1 MKGYGKE
8 IMVTT
13 STHLNLVDINKTKN
27 IDGLLKYKL
36 KKENENLCHKNGFVL
51 KDTLNIINRSI
62 GKLVSHNNMSVIE
75 YNITMKLG
83 VVYPSPDD
91 IFEVKIDSITK
102 MGIIGYL
109 NDEDYNIENSP
120 ILFIIPNKYIE
131 NMDILKKDMNIKVVV
146 LQSRV
151 KYKSKQIQVVG
162 KLSE

>member
-1 MKGYGKE
+1 MKDYSKE
-8 IMVTT
+8 IIVTT

-51 KDTLNIINRSI
+51 KDTLDIINRSI
-62 GKLVSHNNMSVIE
+62 GKLVSHNNLSLIE
-75 YNITMKLG
+75 YNVTMKLD

-109 NDEDYNIENSP
+109 NDNDYTIENSP
-120 ILFIIPNKYIE
+120 LLFIIPNKYIK
-131 NMDILKKDMNIKVVV
+131 DIDLLKKDMIIQVVV
-146 LQSRV
+146 LQSRI

-162 KLSE
+162 KISE